1 MMKIRA
7 AILLF
12 LLSGLAAAGQNG
24 PNPQEASLF
33 KAAGGGDV
41 AQVQQLLAQ
50 GVNVDAR
57 DANGDTALLW
67 AADKGQAAAAQ
78 LLIADGANINAKGD
92 RDLTALILAQDEGHP
107 AVTKLLKDHGA
118 K

>member
-1 MMKIRA
+1 V
-7 AILLF
+7 
-12 LLSGLAAAGQNG
+12 G
-24 PNPQEASLF
+24 
-33 KAAGGGDV
+33 
-41 AQVQQLLAQ
+41 
-50 GVNVDAR
+50 
-57 DANGDTALLW
+57 
-67 AADKGQAAAAQ
+67 ADKGQADAAQ